1 MYSPFLKSK
10 QSEGLAL
17 QHLKDDVRQATFPF
31 IDLAAPTT
39 KVQKKDPPAHV
50 VKTTRNLAR
59 YVSAFSRIMI
69 DSSEMDADLRTPDG
83 VHPLLAAVK
92 ELEKKGVDVV
102 PITGLARDKDHVQA
116 VCDAIQQ
123 AGGST
128 VGIRIE
134 PYDLETPTLTAKLFA
149 DLIVERFGN
158 CNIILIYDLR
168 TVYGADIS
176 TLKSRVLALDEK
188 LPHGHEEMTIVSGSG
203 LPERMADAVP
213 TKSSDYI
220 QRVERELWDGIKEG
234 VGDERTVT
242 FGDYATVTPDY
253 VELDFALIYKQIG
266 PKIIYALDE
275 EWFVIRGGSFERHP
289 DGRSQYY
296 FLAEEITKLED
307 FPGEDYCYGDD
318 YIRDKAG
325 RVGKPGSPA
334 SWVTTCV
341 NRHISRTARNPP

>member
-17 QHLKDDVRQATFPF
+17 QRLEDDVREATFPL

-39 KVQKKDPPAHV
+39 KAQKKDPPAHV
-50 VKTTRNLAR
+50 VKTIRNLAR
-59 YVSAFSRIMI
+59 YVSAFARVMI

-83 VHPLLAAVK
+83 VHPLLAAVG
-92 ELEKKGVDVV
+92 ELGKKGIDVV
-102 PITGLARDKDHVQA
+102 PITGLARDQNHVQA
-116 VCDAIQQ
+116 VSDAIQLMD
-123 AGGST
+123 GST
-128 VGIRIE
+128 VGIRID
-134 PYDLETPTLTAKLFA
+134 PYDLETPTLTAKLFT
-149 DLIVERFGN
+149 DLVAERFEN
-158 CNIILIYDLR
+158 CKIILIYDLR

-188 LPHGHEEMTIVSGSG
+188 LPHNHEEMTIVSGSG
-203 LPERMADAVP
+203 LPERMAEAVP

-220 QRVERELWDGIKEG
+220 QRVERKLWDAIRKG
-234 VGDERTVT
+234 VGGGRTMT

-275 EWFVIRGGSFERHP
+275 DWFVIRGGSFERHP
-289 DGRSQYY
+289 DGRDQYY

-307 FPGEDYCYGDD
+307 FPGKDYCFGDHD
-318 YIRDKAG
+318 IRDKAG

-341 NRHISRTARNPP
+341 NRHVSRTARNPP